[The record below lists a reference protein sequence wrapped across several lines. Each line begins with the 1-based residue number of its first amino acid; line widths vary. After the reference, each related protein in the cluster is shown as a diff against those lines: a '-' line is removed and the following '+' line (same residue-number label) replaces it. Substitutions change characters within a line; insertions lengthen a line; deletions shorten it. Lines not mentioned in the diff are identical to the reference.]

1 MRIAVERDP
10 IRSTFDDARERAVK
24 ADYVLLR
31 QAIDQVDVD
40 RPEAQ
45 PPRLRNGIAG
55 LPLVLNSMDRSLH
68 LGIEV
73 LNTEAQPIEAQL
85 AQQLQCAR
93 AQRARVDFDGV
104 LARVVQPE

>member
-24 ADYVLLR
+24 ADYVLFR
-31 QAIDQVDVD
+31 QAINQIDVD

-45 PPRLRNGIAG
+45 LPGSSNGIAS
-55 LPLVLNSMDRSLH
+55 LALVLNSMDRSLH

-73 LNTEAQPIEAQL
+73 LDTEAQSIEAQL
-85 AQQLQCAR
+85 AQQLQGAR

-104 LARVVQPE
+104 LAFV